1 MSGTKASGGRHTR
14 KTSPYETLDRLRG
27 GLKQSTASPWKN
39 TRHSASSHVRCVDRP
54 SPTSLCVSTIPSKV
68 VTMEYYVMDV
78 TLPSGTSGTT
88 LPGLNGQHNMY
99 GEPEIMEKARS
110 ILEGEGTLLVE
121 NVMAAVRL
129 ILTSI
134 GEDPNREDLVR
145 TPYRVAKMFLTETL
159 SGYWEDPEDL
169 FTTFDGEAYDEM
181 VILRDIPLASTC
193 AHHLQPFI
201 GKIHVGYIPEQR
213 VVGLSKIV
221 RLVNIFAKRLQLQE
235 KLTMQVANAL
245 EEFLQPKG
253 VMVVAEAE
261 HLCMTIRGVQTPGTT
276 TITSAVRGVFLD
288 PSRGARAEF
297 LELTRR

>member
-1 MSGTKASGGRHTR
+1 
-14 KTSPYETLDRLRG
+14 
-27 GLKQSTASPWKN
+27 
-39 TRHSASSHVRCVDRP
+39 
-54 SPTSLCVSTIPSKV
+54 
-68 VTMEYYVMDV
+68 
-78 TLPSGTSGTT
+78 
-88 LPGLNGQHNMY
+88 
-99 GEPEIMEKARS
+99 MEKARS